1 MIQNRSMLIIPGNNP
16 KRLQNAPVFNPDLLV
31 LDLADG
37 VKIEAKDSAR
47 LLVKE
52 AISFMDYEKVQI
64 VVRINSLQSGF
75 GAKDI
80 EVISQVQPAALMIPQ
95 ASMEQLQN
103 VDKVL
108 ATSEEKAGLK
118 QGSIRLIPV
127 IETAKALEEVS
138 SVLSASPRVIGL
150 FFNAEGLAKE
160 LGMTRSKEGDEILYA
175 RSKISMAC
183 RVAGLNSFDTAFTD
197 GNDYEGLEK
206 DSFNARNLGFTGKAA
221 IDGRQIDTI
230 HKIFV

>member
-1 MIQNRSMLIIPGNNP
+1 MSQNRSMLIIPGNNP
-16 KRLQNAPVFNPDLLV
+16 RRLQNAPVFNPDMLV
-31 LDLADG
+31 LDLEDG
-37 VKIEAKDSAR
+37 VNSKDKDSAR

-64 VVRINSLQSGF
+64 VVRINSLESGL

-80 EVISQVQPAALMIPQ
+80 EVISQVQPFALMIPQ
-95 ASMEQLQN
+95 ATAERIQN
-103 VDKVL
+103 V
-108 ATSEEKAGLK
+108 EKLLVAAENKTGLK
-118 QGSIRLIPV
+118 QESIHLIPV
-127 IETAKALEEVS
+127 IETVAALEEVS
-138 SVLSASPRVIGL
+138 SIIKASTRIISV
-150 FFNAEGLAKE
+150 FFNAEGFTKE
-160 LGMTRSKEGDEILYA
+160 LGVTRSKEGDEILYV
-175 RSKISMAC
+175 RSKIAMAC

-206 DSFNARNLGFTGKAA
+206 DSLSARNLGFTGKAA